1 MVLFLYKKV
10 LVVLVLVTKK
20 NSAWCNAEVLEL
32 AGDDELQ
39 YFVRAVSSSFIESF
53 KHNSSS
59 PERKKQLLLVII
71 SVIDL
76 L

>member
-1 MVLFLYKKV
+1 MVLFLYKV
-10 LVVLVLVTKK
+10 LVLVLVTKK